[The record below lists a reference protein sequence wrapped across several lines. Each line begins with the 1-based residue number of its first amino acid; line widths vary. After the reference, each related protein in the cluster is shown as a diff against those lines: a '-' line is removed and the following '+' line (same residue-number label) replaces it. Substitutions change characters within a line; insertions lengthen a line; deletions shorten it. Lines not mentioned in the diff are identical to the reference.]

1 MADIAKLSVGRGA
14 YYTRELATDHQAYL
28 SGHGESPGRWYGAGA
43 SSLGLEGEASVAGF
57 QRMFEGRHPDTGELL
72 GRPHGKGAVPAF
84 DVVLRPT
91 KSVSA
96 LYGLGDPATGRAV
109 LAAHHAGLAEAVGY
123 LDEHLGARR
132 GHGGH
137 EHVFGQGVLAVGF
150 DHRTSREG
158 DPLLH
163 THLVIAN
170 RVQGPDGRWTA
181 LDGRDLY
188 RHRLAADAIY
198 RTTYQR
204 TLSRTLG
211 VEWTA
216 ADTHGNRELQGMP
229 DELVRLFSKRTGQID
244 AELDRL
250 AADGRGRTPR
260 LVKWAVQATRKAKQ
274 HETPDTLYDRWR
286 AEATER
292 GVDADTLVR
301 EVTGRTPNR
310 DQDWTV
316 SEEVAGRLFDRLA
329 GPDGLTATAS
339 SFTRPDVLVA
349 LGAALAGAGRTELEE
364 LADRFLAERAVS
376 VVTDRALEERRW
388 STPDLLAV
396 EQRLVAAATGRTAEK
411 TAVAS
416 HQAARD
422 ALAAHL
428 TAGADQ
434 QAMVRDLCQ
443 GGQGVALV
451 VGRAG
456 TGKTFALGIIRHA
469 WQLDGYR
476 LLATAPTGIATM
488 SLQGEGFED
497 VATCDQLLGDLDR
510 GEDQLDARTVLV
522 VDEAGM
528 VGSRKLTRLLEH
540 AHQARAKVVLV
551 GDDRQLAPIDAGGGF
566 RALRLRLGASELTE
580 NRRQHQAWERE
591 ALELVRSGLVEEA
604 VAAYQAHD
612 RVVAADS
619 KPAATLALLQDWW
632 TAWQQADHDPAQE
645 VIVLAACRT
654 EVDRLNTACQELLA
668 ARGRLGQERLQVED
682 RQLAVGDRVVCGKNA
697 IGELGVANGSR
708 GTITALDP
716 QARTLTLRLDGTDAR
731 TVTLP
736 RSYLD
741 GRGRGERNR
750 RVDLAY
756 ATTGHRAQ
764 GLTRGRALV
773 RLTGTEDVNWL
784 YVQLS
789 RARQDTRLYAVV
801 GPEPQG
807 GGELDLPDREQPD
820 AYLQLAQALSRAGG
834 QTLAIDTPSS
844 PDLQQLSTVELRAER
859 DRLRCQ
865 LDQSPRDRGRE
876 LARATTRR
884 QQADE
889 VLAAHQQPIARQP
902 AGMLRW
908 LRRRSDQPARTPG
921 GLTFATQQPNR
932 AHERPPRPAVSAGRA
947 DPGLAAA
954 RHRAGGRSRPAGLCP
969 GGAGAGAGV
978 DPGPAGRAPGRRPD
992 RGLPAQLP
1000 DHRPRPG
1007 RCGRSARSTCR
1018 PSWPT
1023 SAATPTS
1030 CWPAPAPIGRW
1041 WRCGCGPP
1049 WVGRRLSR
1057 GEVEAVAGG
1066 REGGP
1071 DPDPALAGGRHPRH
1085 QCQWGPAR
1093 QLVGAPAGFDPRRT
1107 SGYGGRVGAAVPAQP
1122 GRGRL
1127 AVRGGRGAA
1136 NCPAARPAGAARGGG
1151 PARPGRSRQPGQH
1164 CHLAI
1169 GPGGV
1174 FVIDSKQ
1181 YRGRLQLDS
1190 SGRLWHGR
1198 HPLAPACEW
1207 SASRPTKPPRSWP
1220 TRA

>member
-1 MADIAKLSVGRGA
+1 MVADIAKLSVGREA

-43 SSLGLEGEASVAGF
+43 SSLGLDGEASVAGF
-57 QRMFEGRHPDTGELL
+57 QAMFEGRDPTTGELL
-72 GRPHGKGAVPAF
+72 GRPHGRNAVPAF
-84 DVVLRPT
+84 DLVLRPT
-91 KSVSA
+91 KSVSI

-109 LAAHHAGLAEAVGY
+109 LAAHHTGLAEAVAY

-132 GHGGH
+132 GHGG
-137 EHVFGQGVLAVGF
+137 VQYVSGQGQLAVGF

-198 RTTYQR
+198 RATYQR
-204 TLSRTLG
+204 ELVRTLG

-216 ADTHGNRELQGMP
+216 ADTYGNRELQGMP
-229 DELVRLFSKRTGQID
+229 EELIQRFSKRTDQID
-244 AELDRL
+244 IELDRL
-250 AADGRGRTPR
+250 AAEGRERTPR
-260 LVKWAVQATRKAKQ
+260 LVKWIVHATRKPKQ
-274 HETPDTLYDRWR
+274 HEAPDTLYDRWR
-286 AEATER
+286 REAAER
-292 GVDADTLVR
+292 GVDVDALVR

-310 DQDWTV
+310 QQDWTV
-316 SEEVAGRLFDRLA
+316 SADATGRLFDRLA
-329 GPDGLTATAS
+329 GPYGLTEHAS
-339 SFTRPDVLVA
+339 TFTRPDVLVA
-349 LGAALAGAGRTELEE
+349 LGAGLAGAGRIELEA

-376 VVTDRALEERRW
+376 VVADRALEERRW

-396 EQRLVAAATGRTAEK
+396 EQRLVESATGRMGEQ

-416 HQAARD
+416 HQAVRD
-422 ALAAHL
+422 ALAAHP
-428 TAGADQ
+428 TAGPDQ

-456 TGKTFALGIIRHA
+456 TGKTFALGIARHA

-476 LLATAPTGIATM
+476 LLAAAPTGIATM

-497 VATCDQLLGDLDR
+497 VATCDRLLGELDR
-510 GEDQLDARTVLV
+510 GRGQLDPRTVLV

-528 VGSRKLTRLLEH
+528 LGSRKLTWLLEH

-604 VAAYQAHD
+604 VAAYRAHE

-632 TAWQQADHDPAQE
+632 TAWEEAERDPTQE
-645 VIVLAACRT
+645 VVVLAGRRT
-654 EVDRLNTACQELLA
+654 EVDRLNTACQEVLV
-668 ARGRLGQERLQVED
+668 ARGRLGAERLKVED
-682 RQLAVGDRVVCGKNA
+682 RQLRVGDRVVCGHNA

-708 GTITALDP
+708 GIVTALDV
-716 QARTLTLRLDGTDAR
+716 QARTLSLRLDGDDGW

-773 RLTGTEDVNWL
+773 RLTGSEDVNWL

-820 AYLQLAQALSRAGG
+820 GYLQLAQALSRAGD
-834 QTLAIDTPSS
+834 QSLAIDTPTSL
-844 PDLQQLSTVELRAER
+844 DLRQLSTAELRAER
-859 DRLRCQ
+859 DRLRRQ
-865 LDQSPRDRGRE
+865 LDQVPRDRARE
-876 LARATTRR
+876 LARATAHR
-884 QQADE
+884 QHAEQT
-889 VLAAHQQPIARQP
+889 LAAHQEPTDHQPT
-902 AGMLRW
+902 GMLRW
-908 LRRRSDQPARTPG
+908 LRSGEEPARIPG
-921 GLTFATQQPNR
+921 GLAVATQQANR
-932 AHERPPRPAVSAGRA
+932 AHDRERELRQHQQVRDGWLEANAHLGPQYRQVVRALAWQRRATGVAVEQERPGYALEALGPVPESTRGRRAWRQGAAEIEHYRHTYQITDPDRALGPEPADRAQRADRQQARAAIARVHAKQRAADRSHQRQPTSEHTSQPRPKEQRGR
-947 DPGLAAA
+947 
-954 RHRAGGRSRPAGLCP
+954 
-969 GGAGAGAGV
+969 
-978 DPGPAGRAPGRRPD
+978 PGPERAAG
-992 RGLPAQLP
+992 
-1000 DHRPRPG
+1000 
-1007 RCGRSARSTCR
+1007 
-1018 PSWPT
+1018 
-1023 SAATPTS
+1023 
-1030 CWPAPAPIGRW
+1030 
-1041 WRCGCGPP
+1041 
-1049 WVGRRLSR
+1049 
-1057 GEVEAVAGG
+1057 
-1066 REGGP
+1066 
-1071 DPDPALAGGRHPRH
+1071 
-1085 QCQWGPAR
+1085 
-1093 QLVGAPAGFDPRRT
+1093 
-1107 SGYGGRVGAAVPAQP
+1107 
-1122 GRGRL
+1122 
-1127 AVRGGRGAA
+1127 
-1136 NCPAARPAGAARGGG
+1136 
-1151 PARPGRSRQPGQH
+1151 
-1164 CHLAI
+1164 
-1169 GPGGV
+1169 
-1174 FVIDSKQ
+1174 
-1181 YRGRLQLDS
+1181 
-1190 SGRLWHGR
+1190 
-1198 HPLAPACEW
+1198 
-1207 SASRPTKPPRSWP
+1207 
-1220 TRA
+1220 